1 MLRGRIWTGAGAA
14 HALVED
20 GVIEVSAG
28 TIRCVRPAESTD
40 APAELDQYGRPHTF
54 LPGLVDLHNHGGGGH
69 SFPTSDADGCGI
81 AAQHHRSRGT
91 TTLLASLVSAE
102 GPALVRQA
110 GVLSQLAE
118 EEMVSGIHL
127 EGPFLSSRRR
137 GAHDPAALVPGDPE
151 LLLRIIEAARGH
163 LRSITIAPETD
174 NLQKLLQVCSDHRV
188 VVSLGHSDASV
199 AETEDA
205 LEAAS
210 AAGVAVTAT
219 HLFNAMPALDHRDPG
234 IAGALLRAA
243 AEGRLVAELVAD
255 GVHLDD
261 VMVAIALSA
270 APAQIAFV
278 SDAMA
283 AAGMKDGTYTLG
295 DSAVVVRDAV
305 ARLAAPPWPTG
316 SARWR
321 HVCPGGPSDPACR
334 RSPAVGAHKIKC
346 GDQPSCTCCPSVHA
360 DACPGDRTE
369 RPWPACTRAAGRCG
383 AARFAGE
390 SFKGAD
396 SGSGTVMPTD
406 PEPRPLRLGDSDGDR
421 DPQRPCGGSSACC
434 RHP

>member
-1 MLRGRIWTGAGAA
+1 MYCEHGVVSDVEVIRPMTTQEPLVLRGRIWTGAGAA

-188 VVSLGHSDASV
+188 MVSLGHSDASV

-305 ARLAAPPWPTG
+305 ARLAAPPGQPAALAGGT
-316 SARWR
+316 SALVDQVIR
-321 HVCPGGPSDPACR
+321 HAGEVLLSER
-334 RSPAVGAHKIKC
+334 IK
-346 GDQPSCTCCPSVHA
+346 SSAEISRAARVV
-360 DACPGDRTE
+360 R
-369 RPWPACTRAAGRCG
+369 ACTQTPAQVIGLNDRGLLAPGLRADVVQLDSQGKVSRVLTGGR
-383 AARFAGE
+383 A
-390 SFKGAD
+390 
-396 SGSGTVMPTD
+396 
-406 PEPRPLRLGDSDGDR
+406 
-421 DPQRPCGGSSACC
+421 Q
-434 RHP
+434 

>member
-1 MLRGRIWTGAGAA
+1 MTTQEPLVLRGRIWTGAGAA

-81 AAQHHRSRGT
+81 AVQHHRSRGT

-295 DSAVVVRDAV
+295 GSAVVVRDAV
-305 ARLAAPPWPTG
+305 ARLAAPPGQPAALAGGT
-316 SARWR
+316 SALVDQVIR
-321 HVCPGGPSDPACR
+321 HAGEVLLSER
-334 RSPAVGAHKIKC
+334 IK
-346 GDQPSCTCCPSVHA
+346 SSAEISRAARVV
-360 DACPGDRTE
+360 R
-369 RPWPACTRAAGRCG
+369 ACTQTPAQVIGLNDRGLLAPGLRADVVQLDSQGKVSRVLTGGR
-383 AARFAGE
+383 A
-390 SFKGAD
+390 
-396 SGSGTVMPTD
+396 
-406 PEPRPLRLGDSDGDR
+406 
-421 DPQRPCGGSSACC
+421 Q
-434 RHP
+434 

>member
-1 MLRGRIWTGAGAA
+1 MTTQEPLVLRGRIWTGAGAA

-20 GVIEVSAG
+20 GVIEVSAW

-163 LRSITIAPETD
+163 RRSITIAPETD

-210 AAGVAVTAT
+210 AAGVAATAT

-295 DSAVVVRDAV
+295 GSAVVVRDAV
-305 ARLAAPPWPTG
+305 ARLAAPPGQPAALAGGT
-316 SARWR
+316 SALVDQVIR
-321 HVCPGGPSDPACR
+321 HAGEVLLSER
-334 RSPAVGAHKIKC
+334 IK
-346 GDQPSCTCCPSVHA
+346 SSAEISRAARVV
-360 DACPGDRTE
+360 R
-369 RPWPACTRAAGRCG
+369 ACTQTPAQVIGLNDRGLLAPGLRADVVQLDSQGKVSRVLTGGR
-383 AARFAGE
+383 A
-390 SFKGAD
+390 
-396 SGSGTVMPTD
+396 
-406 PEPRPLRLGDSDGDR
+406 
-421 DPQRPCGGSSACC
+421 Q
-434 RHP
+434 

>member
-1 MLRGRIWTGAGAA
+1 MTTQEPLVLRGRIWTGAGAA

-210 AAGVAVTAT
+210 EAGVAVTAT

-305 ARLAAPPWPTG
+305 ARLAAPPGQPAALAGGT
-316 SARWR
+316 SALVDQVLR
-321 HVCPGGPSDPACR
+321 HAGEVLLSER
-334 RSPAVGAHKIKC
+334 IK
-346 GDQPSCTCCPSVHA
+346 SSAEISRAARVV
-360 DACPGDRTE
+360 R
-369 RPWPACTRAAGRCG
+369 ACTQTPAQVIGLNDRGLLAPGLRADVVQLDSQGKVSRVLTRGR
-383 AARFAGE
+383 A
-390 SFKGAD
+390 
-396 SGSGTVMPTD
+396 
-406 PEPRPLRLGDSDGDR
+406 
-421 DPQRPCGGSSACC
+421 Q
-434 RHP
+434 

>member
-1 MLRGRIWTGAGAA
+1 MTTQEPLVLRGRIWTGAGAA

-188 VVSLGHSDASV
+188 MVSLGHSDASV

-295 DSAVVVRDAV
+295 GSAVVVRDAV
-305 ARLAAPPWPTG
+305 ARMAAPPGQPAALAGGT
-316 SARWR
+316 SALVDQVIR
-321 HVCPGGPSDPACR
+321 HAGEVLLSER
-334 RSPAVGAHKIKC
+334 IK
-346 GDQPSCTCCPSVHA
+346 SSAEISRAARVV
-360 DACPGDRTE
+360 R
-369 RPWPACTRAAGRCG
+369 ACTQTPAQVIGLNDRGLLAPGLRADVVQLDSQGKVSRVLTGGR
-383 AARFAGE
+383 A
-390 SFKGAD
+390 
-396 SGSGTVMPTD
+396 
-406 PEPRPLRLGDSDGDR
+406 
-421 DPQRPCGGSSACC
+421 Q
-434 RHP
+434 

>member
-1 MLRGRIWTGAGAA
+1 MTTQEPLVLRGRIWTGAGAA

-20 GVIEVSAG
+20 GVIEVSAW

-255 GVHLDD
+255 EVHLDD

-295 DSAVVVRDAV
+295 GSAVVVRDAV
-305 ARLAAPPWPTG
+305 ARMAAPPGQPAALAGGT
-316 SARWR
+316 SALVDQVIR
-321 HVCPGGPSDPACR
+321 HAGEVLLSER
-334 RSPAVGAHKIKC
+334 IK
-346 GDQPSCTCCPSVHA
+346 SSAEISRAARVV
-360 DACPGDRTE
+360 R
-369 RPWPACTRAAGRCG
+369 ACTQTPAQVIGLNDRGLLAPGLRADVVQLDSQGKVSRVLTGGR
-383 AARFAGE
+383 A
-390 SFKGAD
+390 
-396 SGSGTVMPTD
+396 
-406 PEPRPLRLGDSDGDR
+406 
-421 DPQRPCGGSSACC
+421 Q
-434 RHP
+434 

>member
-1 MLRGRIWTGAGAA
+1 MTTQEPLVLRGRIWTGAGAA

-305 ARLAAPPWPTG
+305 ARLAAPPGQPAALAGGT
-316 SARWR
+316 SALVDQVIR
-321 HVCPGGPSDPACR
+321 HAGEVLLSER
-334 RSPAVGAHKIKC
+334 IK
-346 GDQPSCTCCPSVHA
+346 SSAEISRAARVV
-360 DACPGDRTE
+360 R
-369 RPWPACTRAAGRCG
+369 ACTQTPAQVIGLNDRGLLAPGLRADVVQLDSQGKVSRVLTGGR
-383 AARFAGE
+383 A
-390 SFKGAD
+390 
-396 SGSGTVMPTD
+396 
-406 PEPRPLRLGDSDGDR
+406 
-421 DPQRPCGGSSACC
+421 Q
-434 RHP
+434 

>member
-1 MLRGRIWTGAGAA
+1 MTTQEPLVLRGRIWTGAGAA

-234 IAGALLRAA
+234 IAGALLRDA

-295 DSAVVVRDAV
+295 GSAVVVRDAV
-305 ARLAAPPWPTG
+305 ARLAAPPGQPAALAGGT
-316 SARWR
+316 SALVDQVIR
-321 HVCPGGPSDPACR
+321 HAGEVLLSER
-334 RSPAVGAHKIKC
+334 IK
-346 GDQPSCTCCPSVHA
+346 SSAEISRAARVV
-360 DACPGDRTE
+360 R
-369 RPWPACTRAAGRCG
+369 ACTQTPAQVIGLNDRGLLAPGLRADVVQLDSQGKVSRVLTGGR
-383 AARFAGE
+383 A
-390 SFKGAD
+390 
-396 SGSGTVMPTD
+396 
-406 PEPRPLRLGDSDGDR
+406 
-421 DPQRPCGGSSACC
+421 Q
-434 RHP
+434 

>member
-1 MLRGRIWTGAGAA
+1 MTTQEPLVLRGRIWTGAGAA

-295 DSAVVVRDAV
+295 GSAVVVRDAV
-305 ARLAAPPWPTG
+305 ARLAAPPGQPAALAGGT
-316 SARWR
+316 SALVDQVIR
-321 HVCPGGPSDPACR
+321 HAGEVLLSER
-334 RSPAVGAHKIKC
+334 IK
-346 GDQPSCTCCPSVHA
+346 SSAEISRAARVV
-360 DACPGDRTE
+360 R
-369 RPWPACTRAAGRCG
+369 ACTQTPAQVIGLNDRGLLAPGLRADVVQLDSQGKVSRVLTRGR
-383 AARFAGE
+383 A
-390 SFKGAD
+390 
-396 SGSGTVMPTD
+396 
-406 PEPRPLRLGDSDGDR
+406 
-421 DPQRPCGGSSACC
+421 Q
-434 RHP
+434 

>member
-1 MLRGRIWTGAGAA
+1 MTTQEPLVLRGRIWTGAGAA

-305 ARLAAPPWPTG
+305 ARLAAPPGQPAALAGGT
-316 SARWR
+316 SALVDQVIR
-321 HVCPGGPSDPACR
+321 HAGEVLLLERIKS
-334 RSPAVGAHKIKC
+334 GAEI
-346 GDQPSCTCCPSVHA
+346 SRAARVV
-360 DACPGDRTE
+360 R
-369 RPWPACTRAAGRCG
+369 ACTQTPAQVIGLNDRGLLAPGLRADVVQLDSQGKVSRVLTGGR
-383 AARFAGE
+383 A
-390 SFKGAD
+390 
-396 SGSGTVMPTD
+396 
-406 PEPRPLRLGDSDGDR
+406 
-421 DPQRPCGGSSACC
+421 Q
-434 RHP
+434 

>member
-1 MLRGRIWTGAGAA
+1 MTTQEPLVLRGRIWTGAGAA

-305 ARLAAPPWPTG
+305 ARLAAPPGQPAALAGGT
-316 SARWR
+316 SALVDQVIR
-321 HVCPGGPSDPACR
+321 HAGEVLLSER
-334 RSPAVGAHKIKC
+334 IK
-346 GDQPSCTCCPSVHA
+346 SSAEISRAARVV
-360 DACPGDRTE
+360 R
-369 RPWPACTRAAGRCG
+369 ACTQTPAQVIGLNDRGLLAPGLRADVVQLDSQGKVSRVLTRGR
-383 AARFAGE
+383 A
-390 SFKGAD
+390 
-396 SGSGTVMPTD
+396 
-406 PEPRPLRLGDSDGDR
+406 
-421 DPQRPCGGSSACC
+421 Q
-434 RHP
+434 

>member
-1 MLRGRIWTGAGAA
+1 MTTQEPLVLRGRIWTGAGAA

-188 VVSLGHSDASV
+188 MVSLGHSDASV

-305 ARLAAPPWPTG
+305 ARLAAPPGQPAALAGGT
-316 SARWR
+316 SALVDQVIR
-321 HVCPGGPSDPACR
+321 HAGEVLLLERIKS
-334 RSPAVGAHKIKC
+334 GAEI
-346 GDQPSCTCCPSVHA
+346 SRAARVV
-360 DACPGDRTE
+360 R
-369 RPWPACTRAAGRCG
+369 ACTQTPAQVIGLNDRGLLAPGLRADVVQLDSQGKVSRVLTGGR
-383 AARFAGE
+383 A
-390 SFKGAD
+390 
-396 SGSGTVMPTD
+396 
-406 PEPRPLRLGDSDGDR
+406 
-421 DPQRPCGGSSACC
+421 Q
-434 RHP
+434 